1 MALKLKGSTS
11 GFTAIDAP
19 AVAGDNTL
27 VLPDGNGTAH
37 QVLKNSATA
46 GTLEYGLAL
55 PSGNGSSGQYLQSDG
70 AGGSSWQTVTDTGLV
85 KTTNASTDISGATT
99 FIMTGIDAD
108 AEEIHMYWS
117 DFYTSNG
124 AHFHF
129 RFGTEESGGTIYT
142 SGYNSHSHFSNGTTG
157 FNYETTL
164 VNFVGAGSGSST
176 RHNGQIRI
184 SKRNN
189 FEYYFQAYTA
199 HTNAGYW
206 WLTQG
211 TWEGNAALT
220 RIQWI
225 VATGTPTIASGT
237 AQIATFA

>member
-1 MALKLKGSTS
+1 MTLRLNGSTS
-11 GFTAIDAP
+11 GYVEIDAP
-19 AVAGDNTL
+19 AAAGSNTL
-27 VLPDGNGTAH
+27 VLPNGNGT
-37 QVLKNSATA
+37 N
-46 GTLEYGLAL
+46 
-55 PSGNGSSGQYLQSDG
+55 GQYLQTDG
-70 AGGSSWQTVTDTGLV
+70 SGGLSWQTVADTGLV
-85 KTTNASTDISGATT
+85 KTTNASTDISGAST
-99 FIMTGIDAD
+99 FMLTGIDAD

-129 RFGTEESGGTIYT
+129 RFGTEESAGTIYT

-157 FNYETTL
+157 FNYETSF
-164 VNFVGAGSGSST
+164 VNFAGAGSGSSS

-184 SKRNN
+184 SKRND

-220 RIQWI
+220 RIQWL
-225 VATGTPTIASGT
+225 VAGGTPHTITSGT